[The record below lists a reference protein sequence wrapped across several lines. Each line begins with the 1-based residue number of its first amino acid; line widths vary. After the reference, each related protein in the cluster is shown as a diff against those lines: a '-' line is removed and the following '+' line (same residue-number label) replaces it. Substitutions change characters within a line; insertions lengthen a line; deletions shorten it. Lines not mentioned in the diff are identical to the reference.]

1 MFVVANGDQ
10 GIKSSKYKILRIM
23 DELVNKI
30 SFNCI
35 ITGPSNCGKTRFL
48 IKLSG
53 TFRKKFEFIVLI
65 CPTYTINKTYENF
78 AKDDKNFLVRMS
90 DASNQDE
97 INEALDC
104 CKTLFSGFNT
114 LIILDDCAV
123 SQDLKKRS
131 NKFIDLAFSGRH
143 SKISVWVLTQQLTS
157 IAKPFRDNVACVVA
171 FHNPS
176 KFGTKTLFEDYG
188 ADMDAET
195 IRKFCE
201 VLKSEKF
208 SRLCLSLRY
217 PFETYLEI
225 PNSCLE

>member
-1 MFVVANGDQ
+1 ME
-10 GIKSSKYKILRIM
+10 
-23 DELVNKI
+23 ELVEKI
-30 SFNCI
+30 HFNCI
-35 ITGPSNCGKTRFL
+35 ITGPTNCGKTRFL
-48 IKLSG
+48 IDKLRG
-53 TFRKKFEFIVLI
+53 PFRKKFEFIVMI
-65 CPTYTINKTYENF
+65 CPTFTINETYKNF
-78 AKDDKNFLVRMS
+78 AKDDKNFLVWMP

-104 CKTLFSGFNT
+104 CKTLFSGFNI
-114 LIILDDCAV
+114 LIILEDCAA

-188 ADMDAET
+188 GNMDAET
-195 IRKFCE
+195 RIKFCE
-201 VLKSEKF
+201 ILKSEKF
-208 SRLCLSLRY
+208 SRLCFSLRH
-217 PFETYLEI
+217 PFKTYLEI
-225 PNSCLE
+225 PSYCLE